1 MECHLGVDM
10 RRHKSLL
17 LNTLLMPFPGVRV
30 VGNPHSANYTYIYIK
45 GNNMYKPNPAIRD
58 SEDFQ
63 NIRNVMSKF
72 EKIQEKNRCL
82 RVQFLD
88 WLSVKMHAW
97 ADGVKAM
104 SDRIDSPCVIK
115 IEPKRKIK

>member
-1 MECHLGVDM
+1 
-10 RRHKSLL
+10 
-17 LNTLLMPFPGVRV
+17 
-30 VGNPHSANYTYIYIK
+30 
-45 GNNMYKPNPAIRD
+45 MYKPNTPIRD

-63 NIRNVMSKF
+63 NIRNVMQKF
-72 EKIQEKNRCL
+72 ERIEEKNRCL

-115 IEPKRKIK
+115 IEPKRKTKWKP

>member
-1 MECHLGVDM
+1 
-10 RRHKSLL
+10 
-17 LNTLLMPFPGVRV
+17 
-30 VGNPHSANYTYIYIK
+30 
-45 GNNMYKPNPAIRD
+45 MYKPNPTIRD

-63 NIRNVMSKF
+63 NIRNVMQKF
-72 EKIQEKNRCL
+72 ERIEEKNRCL

-104 SDRIDSPCVIK
+104 SDRIDSPCIIK
-115 IEPKRKIK
+115 VEPKRKII

>member
-1 MECHLGVDM
+1 MNE
-10 RRHKSLL
+10 
-17 LNTLLMPFPGVRV
+17 NTWHRDGKAWVKEYGPRK
-30 VGNPHSANYTYIYIK
+30 T
-45 GNNMYKPNPAIRD
+45 IRD

-63 NIRNVMSKF
+63 NIRTVMQKF
-72 EKIQEKNRCL
+72 ERIEEKNRCL

-104 SDRIDSPCVIK
+104 SDRIDSPCIIK
-115 IEPKRKIK
+115 IEPKGKTK

>member
-1 MECHLGVDM
+1 
-10 RRHKSLL
+10 
-17 LNTLLMPFPGVRV
+17 
-30 VGNPHSANYTYIYIK
+30 
-45 GNNMYKPNPAIRD
+45 MYKPNTAIRD

-63 NIRNVMSKF
+63 NIRNVMQKF

-104 SDRIDSPCVIK
+104 SDRIDSPCIIK
-115 IEPKRKIK
+115 VEPKRKNK

>member
-1 MECHLGVDM
+1 MYNP
-10 RRHKSLL
+10 
-17 LNTLLMPFPGVRV
+17 NTP
-30 VGNPHSANYTYIYIK
+30 
-45 GNNMYKPNPAIRD
+45 IRD

-63 NIRNVMSKF
+63 NIRNVIQKF
-72 EKIQEKNRCL
+72 ERIEEKNRCL

-104 SDRIDSPCVIK
+104 SDRIDSPCIIK
-115 IEPKRKIK
+115 VEPKRKTK

>member
-1 MECHLGVDM
+1 
-10 RRHKSLL
+10 
-17 LNTLLMPFPGVRV
+17 
-30 VGNPHSANYTYIYIK
+30 
-45 GNNMYKPNPAIRD
+45 MYKPNTAIRD

-63 NIRNVMSKF
+63 NIRNVMQKF

-104 SDRIDSPCVIK
+104 SDRIDSPCIIK
-115 IEPKRKIK
+115 VEPKRKTR

>member
-1 MECHLGVDM
+1 
-10 RRHKSLL
+10 
-17 LNTLLMPFPGVRV
+17 
-30 VGNPHSANYTYIYIK
+30 
-45 GNNMYKPNPAIRD
+45 MYKQNHAIRE

-63 NIRNVMSKF
+63 NIRNVMQKF
-72 EKIQEKNRCL
+72 KRIEEKNRCL

-104 SDRIDSPCVIK
+104 SDRIDSPCIIK
-115 IEPKRKIK
+115 VEPKRKTKWKP

>member
-1 MECHLGVDM
+1 
-10 RRHKSLL
+10 
-17 LNTLLMPFPGVRV
+17 
-30 VGNPHSANYTYIYIK
+30 
-45 GNNMYKPNPAIRD
+45 MYKPNPAIRE

-63 NIRNVMSKF
+63 NIRNVMQQF

-88 WLSVKMHAW
+88 WLSVKMHLW

-104 SDRIDSPCVIK
+104 SDRIDSPCIIK
-115 IEPKRKIK
+115 VEPKRKIK

>member
-1 MECHLGVDM
+1 M
-10 RRHKSLL
+10 
-17 LNTLLMPFPGVRV
+17 
-30 VGNPHSANYTYIYIK
+30 
-45 GNNMYKPNPAIRD
+45 
-58 SEDFQ
+58 Q
-63 NIRNVMSKF
+63 KF

-104 SDRIDSPCVIK
+104 SDRIDSPCIIK
-115 IEPKRKIK
+115 VEPKRKTT

>member
-1 MECHLGVDM
+1 
-10 RRHKSLL
+10 
-17 LNTLLMPFPGVRV
+17 
-30 VGNPHSANYTYIYIK
+30 
-45 GNNMYKPNPAIRD
+45 MYKPNPAIRE
-58 SEDFQ
+58 SEDFY
-63 NIRNVMSKF
+63 NIRNVMHKF

-104 SDRIDSPCVIK
+104 SDRIDSPCIIK
-115 IEPKRKIK
+115 VEPKRKTKWKP

>member
-1 MECHLGVDM
+1 
-10 RRHKSLL
+10 
-17 LNTLLMPFPGVRV
+17 
-30 VGNPHSANYTYIYIK
+30 
-45 GNNMYKPNPAIRD
+45 MYKPNPTIRE
-58 SEDFQ
+58 SEDFY
-63 NIRNVMSKF
+63 NIRNVMQKF
-72 EKIQEKNRCL
+72 ERIEEKNRCL

-115 IEPKRKIK
+115 IEPKRKTK

>member
-1 MECHLGVDM
+1 
-10 RRHKSLL
+10 
-17 LNTLLMPFPGVRV
+17 
-30 VGNPHSANYTYIYIK
+30 
-45 GNNMYKPNPAIRD
+45 MYKPNTPIRD

-63 NIRNVMSKF
+63 NIRNVMQKF

-104 SDRIDSPCVIK
+104 SDRIDSPCIIK
-115 IEPKRKIK
+115 VEPKRKTKWKQ

>member
-1 MECHLGVDM
+1 
-10 RRHKSLL
+10 
-17 LNTLLMPFPGVRV
+17 
-30 VGNPHSANYTYIYIK
+30 
-45 GNNMYKPNPAIRD
+45 MYKPNAAIRD

-63 NIRNVMSKF
+63 NIRNVMQKF
-72 EKIQEKNRCL
+72 ERIEEKNRCL

-104 SDRIDSPCVIK
+104 SDRIDSPCIIK
-115 IEPKRKIK
+115 VEPKRKTT

>member
-1 MECHLGVDM
+1 
-10 RRHKSLL
+10 
-17 LNTLLMPFPGVRV
+17 
-30 VGNPHSANYTYIYIK
+30 
-45 GNNMYKPNPAIRD
+45 MYKPNPTIRD

-63 NIRNVMSKF
+63 NIRNVMQKF
-72 EKIQEKNRCL
+72 ERIEEKNRCL

-115 IEPKRKIK
+115 IEPKRKTK

>member
-1 MECHLGVDM
+1 
-10 RRHKSLL
+10 
-17 LNTLLMPFPGVRV
+17 
-30 VGNPHSANYTYIYIK
+30 
-45 GNNMYKPNPAIRD
+45 MYKPNTAIRD

-72 EKIQEKNRCL
+72 KRIEEKNRCL

-104 SDRIDSPCVIK
+104 SDRIDSPCIIK
-115 IEPKRKIK
+115 IEPKRKIE

>member
-1 MECHLGVDM
+1 
-10 RRHKSLL
+10 
-17 LNTLLMPFPGVRV
+17 
-30 VGNPHSANYTYIYIK
+30 
-45 GNNMYKPNPAIRD
+45 MYKPNPTIRE
-58 SEDFQ
+58 SEDFY
-63 NIRNVMSKF
+63 NIRNVMQKF
-72 EKIQEKNRCL
+72 ERIEEKNRCL

-115 IEPKRKIK
+115 IEPKRKTKWKP

>member
-1 MECHLGVDM
+1 
-10 RRHKSLL
+10 
-17 LNTLLMPFPGVRV
+17 
-30 VGNPHSANYTYIYIK
+30 
-45 GNNMYKPNPAIRD
+45 MYRPNPAIRE
-58 SEDFQ
+58 SEDFY
-63 NIRNVMSKF
+63 NIRNVMQKF
-72 EKIQEKNRCL
+72 ERIEEKNRCL

-115 IEPKRKIK
+115 IEPKRKTKWKP

>member
-1 MECHLGVDM
+1 
-10 RRHKSLL
+10 
-17 LNTLLMPFPGVRV
+17 
-30 VGNPHSANYTYIYIK
+30 
-45 GNNMYKPNPAIRD
+45 MYKPNTAIRD

-63 NIRNVMSKF
+63 NIRNVMQKF
-72 EKIQEKNRCL
+72 ERIEEKNRCL

-104 SDRIDSPCVIK
+104 SDRIDSPCIIK
-115 IEPKRKIK
+115 VEPKRKTTWKP

>member
-1 MECHLGVDM
+1 
-10 RRHKSLL
+10 
-17 LNTLLMPFPGVRV
+17 
-30 VGNPHSANYTYIYIK
+30 
-45 GNNMYKPNPAIRD
+45 MYKPNTPIRD

-63 NIRNVMSKF
+63 NIRNVMQKF
-72 EKIQEKNRCL
+72 ERIEEKNRCL

-104 SDRIDSPCVIK
+104 SDRIDSPCIIK
-115 IEPKRKIK
+115 VEPKRKTKWKP

>member
-1 MECHLGVDM
+1 
-10 RRHKSLL
+10 
-17 LNTLLMPFPGVRV
+17 
-30 VGNPHSANYTYIYIK
+30 
-45 GNNMYKPNPAIRD
+45 MYKPNTAIRD

-63 NIRNVMSKF
+63 NIRNVMQKF
-72 EKIQEKNRCL
+72 EKIQEKYRCL

-104 SDRIDSPCVIK
+104 SDRIDSPCIIK
-115 IEPKRKIK
+115 VEPKRQTK

>member
-1 MECHLGVDM
+1 
-10 RRHKSLL
+10 
-17 LNTLLMPFPGVRV
+17 
-30 VGNPHSANYTYIYIK
+30 
-45 GNNMYKPNPAIRD
+45 MYKPNTAIRD

-63 NIRNVMSKF
+63 NIRNVMQKF

-104 SDRIDSPCVIK
+104 SDRIDSPCIIK
-115 IEPKRKIK
+115 VEPNRKTTWKP

>member
-1 MECHLGVDM
+1 MNE
-10 RRHKSLL
+10 
-17 LNTLLMPFPGVRV
+17 NTWHRDGQAWVKEYGPRK
-30 VGNPHSANYTYIYIK
+30 T
-45 GNNMYKPNPAIRD
+45 IRD

-63 NIRNVMSKF
+63 NIRTVMQKF
-72 EKIQEKNRCL
+72 ERIEEKNRCL

-104 SDRIDSPCVIK
+104 SDRIDSPCIIK
-115 IEPKRKIK
+115 IEPKGKTK

>member
-1 MECHLGVDM
+1 
-10 RRHKSLL
+10 
-17 LNTLLMPFPGVRV
+17 
-30 VGNPHSANYTYIYIK
+30 
-45 GNNMYKPNPAIRD
+45 MYKPNTAIRD

-63 NIRNVMSKF
+63 NIRNVMQKF

-104 SDRIDSPCVIK
+104 SDRIDSPCIIK
-115 IEPKRKIK
+115 VEPKRKTKWKP

>member
-1 MECHLGVDM
+1 
-10 RRHKSLL
+10 
-17 LNTLLMPFPGVRV
+17 
-30 VGNPHSANYTYIYIK
+30 
-45 GNNMYKPNPAIRD
+45 MYKPNTPIRD

-63 NIRNVMSKF
+63 NIRNVMQKF
-72 EKIQEKNRCL
+72 ERIEEKNRCL

-104 SDRIDSPCVIK
+104 SDRIDSPCIIK
-115 IEPKRKIK
+115 VEPKRKTKWKQ

>member
-1 MECHLGVDM
+1 
-10 RRHKSLL
+10 
-17 LNTLLMPFPGVRV
+17 
-30 VGNPHSANYTYIYIK
+30 
-45 GNNMYKPNPAIRD
+45 MYKPNTAIRD

-63 NIRNVMSKF
+63 NIRNVMQKF

-97 ADGVKAM
+97 ADGVKAI
-104 SDRIDSPCVIK
+104 SDRIDSPCIIK
-115 IEPKRKIK
+115 IEPKRKTT

>member
-1 MECHLGVDM
+1 
-10 RRHKSLL
+10 
-17 LNTLLMPFPGVRV
+17 
-30 VGNPHSANYTYIYIK
+30 
-45 GNNMYKPNPAIRD
+45 MYKPNTAIRD

-63 NIRNVMSKF
+63 NIRNVMQKF

-104 SDRIDSPCVIK
+104 SDRIDSPCIIK
-115 IEPKRKIK
+115 VEPKRK